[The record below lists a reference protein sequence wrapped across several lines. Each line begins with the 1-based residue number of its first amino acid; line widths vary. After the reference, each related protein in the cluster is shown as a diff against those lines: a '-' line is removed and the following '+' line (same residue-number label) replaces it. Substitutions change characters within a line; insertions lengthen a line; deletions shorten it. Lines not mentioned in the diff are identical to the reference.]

1 MTAPTPKAVRPIA
14 ASIVALPVMIVP
26 ENLPL
31 ARPERD
37 PTRDRAEAA
46 EDRNR
51 DQILHEAQPAGRIC
65 RQFAN
70 GIGAERLDSDRDAG
84 QEKTPPAQSN
94 THNGP
99 CRFDGP
105 PGIGNRPAPTAMK
118 YRPAAA
124 AIVA

>member
-1 MTAPTPKAVRPIA
+1 
-14 ASIVALPVMIVP
+14 MIVP
-26 ENLPL
+26 ENCRSPGPNAIQL
-31 ARPERD
+31 AIAPKQQKC
-37 PTRDRAEAA
+37 
-46 EDRNR
+46 NR

-70 GIGAERLDSDRDAG
+70 GIGRAERLDSDRDAG

-124 AIVA
+124 AIAA